1 MRIDYLRFLNYIL
14 INIKTYII
22 FELVFLGISLSYF
35 IATPKIYES
44 YFELTATKIFN
55 NKGYWQ
61 SITPGIDIK
70 RGLQN
75 PSEFSTYLISECMG
89 EDSNSN
95 RKLLVNAL
103 RIELI
108 QGGERIGIALRL
120 NGKDKTKKCAN
131 LILNTSITNLNETL
145 NVVVNSLLINDD
157 IQKTPELNVNFI
169 QKAAIAIPVRMSDS
183 YVKPDLL
190 KLLLLG
196 VVTGLF
202 AAFFY
207 IQLKAKYGEQ

>member
-1 MRIDYLRFLNYIL
+1 
-14 INIKTYII
+14 
-22 FELVFLGISLSYF
+22 
-35 IATPKIYES
+35 
-44 YFELTATKIFN
+44 
-55 NKGYWQ
+55 
-61 SITPGIDIK
+61 
-70 RGLQN
+70 
-75 PSEFSTYLISECMG
+75 MG